1 MISRE
6 IRETFLRF
14 FEERG
19 HHRVPSAPVVP
30 GNDPTLHF
38 TNAGMNQF
46 KDVFLGTG
54 RRSYTRAV
62 DTQKCIRGSGKHND
76 LEEVGRSPWHHTFF
90 EMLGNWSFGDY
101 FKKEAIE
108 WAWELATEHLGLEK
122 ERLWSTVFEGDEGA
136 GLEPDVEAESLW
148 TECTDQPLE
157 RVVRLPGAEVFWEM
171 GSTGPCGPS
180 SELHYYLGADLSKQ
194 SRAGFIRGEN
204 AYVEIWNLVFIQYNR
219 DVTGK
224 LHPLPSVH
232 VDTGMGLER
241 MCSILQ
247 GVRSNYDTDLFQPLI
262 ARIAELTA
270 KDSSGEYVVPM
281 QVVADHVRALCFAI
295 ADGALPS
302 NEGTGYVLRR
312 LLRRA
317 ARYGRQLDQ
326 QEPFIHL
333 LPPTVAEVLGNVFPE
348 VAEKSAHISLVIR
361 SEEESF
367 GKTLDRGLEIFDRYS
382 QKGEIS
388 GTDAF
393 QLYDTYGFPLDL
405 TQLLARERGLEI
417 NTEGFDRELER
428 QRQRARQAAKAQVT
442 GTEEMRSML
451 EGAHSCFIGYEELAA
466 DSKVLHAEEDEK
478 GNILFFLDQT
488 PFFAESGGQVG
499 DKGLVKGCDFVIQ
512 VENTLKARGGHMH
525 IGRMQE
531 GESQAVEGMVQALV
545 DPEVRKAT
553 ARNHSATHL
562 LHEALRRVLGDHVAQ
577 MGSLVASERLRF
589 DFSHFASLEPEHL
602 REIESMV
609 NDRVRAGLEVS
620 TFEENLE
627 KAREMGA
634 QALFGEK
641 YEDRVR
647 VVRIGD
653 FSLEL
658 CGGTHVDS
666 TAEIGLFHIAAE
678 GGIAAGI
685 RRVEAFTG
693 QETEQIM
700 RSHHRLLLQ
709 MSNLLNVRAA
719 DLPQKL
725 EGLLHRNRELEG
737 RLEALQRQDARQ
749 RGIELAAQAQEMEK
763 VRVLAA
769 RVEVEEAGALRTL
782 ADNLREH
789 LGSGLGVVGT
799 VLNGKVSLIAVV
811 TPDLIETRGLNAG
824 DIVKRVAR
832 LVGGSG
838 GGKPHLARAGGKDAE
853 KLDQALAAVP
863 GIVKELLAE

>member
-1 MISRE
+1 
-6 IRETFLRF
+6 
-14 FEERG
+14 
-19 HHRVPSAPVVP
+19 
-30 GNDPTLHF
+30 
-38 TNAGMNQF
+38 
-46 KDVFLGTG
+46 
-54 RRSYTRAV
+54 
-62 DTQKCIRGSGKHND
+62 
-76 LEEVGRSPWHHTFF
+76 
-90 EMLGNWSFGDY
+90 
-101 FKKEAIE
+101 
-108 WAWELATEHLGLEK
+108 
-122 ERLWSTVFEGDEGA
+122 
-136 GLEPDVEAESLW
+136 
-148 TECTDQPLE
+148 
-157 RVVRLPGAEVFWEM
+157 
-171 GSTGPCGPS
+171 
-180 SELHYYLGADLSKQ
+180 
-194 SRAGFIRGEN
+194 
-204 AYVEIWNLVFIQYNR
+204 
-219 DVTGK
+219 
-224 LHPLPSVH
+224 
-232 VDTGMGLER
+232 
-241 MCSILQ
+241 
-247 GVRSNYDTDLFQPLI
+247 
-262 ARIAELTA
+262 
-270 KDSSGEYVVPM
+270 
-281 QVVADHVRALCFAI
+281 
-295 ADGALPS
+295 
-302 NEGTGYVLRR
+302 
-312 LLRRA
+312 
-317 ARYGRQLDQ
+317 
-326 QEPFIHL
+326 
-333 LPPTVAEVLGNVFPE
+333 
-348 VAEKSAHISLVIR
+348 
-361 SEEESF
+361 
-367 GKTLDRGLEIFDRYS
+367 
-382 QKGEIS
+382 
-388 GTDAF
+388 
-393 QLYDTYGFPLDL
+393 
-405 TQLLARERGLEI
+405 
-417 NTEGFDRELER
+417 
-428 QRQRARQAAKAQVT
+428 
-442 GTEEMRSML
+442 ML
-451 EGAHSCFIGYEELAA
+451 EGAHSRFIGYEELAA
-466 DSKVLHAEEDEK
+466 DSKVLNAEEDEK

-531 GESQAVEGMVQALV
+531 GESRAVEGIVQAQV
-545 DPEVRKAT
+545 DPETRKAT
-553 ARNHSATHL
+553 ARNHTSTHL

-589 DFSHFASLEPEHL
+589 DFSHFATLEQQQL

-666 TAEIGLFHIAAE
+666 TAEIGLFHIASE

-693 QETEQIM
+693 RETEQIM
-700 RSHHRLLLQ
+700 RSHHGLLLQ
-709 MSNLLNVRAA
+709 MSDLLNVRAA
-719 DLPQKL
+719 ELPQKL

-749 RGIELAAQAQEMEK
+749 LGIELAAQAREMEK
-763 VRVLAA
+763 VRVLAT

-811 TPDLIETRGLNAG
+811 TPDLIETRGLKAG

-838 GGKPHLARAGGKDAE
+838 GGKPHLAQAGGKDAE

-863 GIVKELLAE
+863 GIVKELLAD

>member
-62 DTQKCIRGSGKHND
+62 DTQKCIRSSGKHND
-76 LEEVGRSPWHHTFF
+76 LEEVGSSPWHHTFF

-122 ERLWSTVFEGDEGA
+122 ERLWSTVFEGDEAA
-136 GLEPDVEAESLW
+136 GLEADVEAESLW

-180 SELHYYLGADLSKQ
+180 SELHYYLGADLSRQ
-194 SRAGFIRGEN
+194 SRADFVRGEKD
-204 AYVEIWNLVFIQYNR
+204 YVEIWNLVFIQYNR
-219 DVTGK
+219 DETGK

-247 GVRSNYDTDLFQPLI
+247 GVHSNYDTDLFQPLI

-270 KDSSGEYVVPM
+270 KDCSGEYVVPM
-281 QVVADHVRALCFAI
+281 QVVADHARALCFAI

-302 NEGTGYVLRR
+302 NEGAGYVLRR

-333 LPPTVAEVLGNVFPE
+333 LAPTVADVYRNVFPE
-348 VAEKSAHISLVIR
+348 VADKCAHISLVLR

-417 NTEGFDRELER
+417 YTEGFDRELEK
-428 QRQRARQAAKAQVT
+428 QRQRARQAAKAQVAGT
-442 GTEEMRSML
+442 GEMGSML
-451 EGAHSCFIGYEELAA
+451 EGAHSRFIGYGELAA

-499 DKGLVKGCDFVIQ
+499 DKGLVKGCDFAIQ

-525 IGRMQE
+525 IGRLQE
-531 GESQAVEGMVQALV
+531 GESRAVEGMVQAQV

-553 ARNHSATHL
+553 ARNHTATHL

-666 TAEIGLFHIAAE
+666 TSEIGLFHMSAE

-700 RSHHRLLLQ
+700 RSHHGLILQ

-719 DLPQKL
+719 ELPQKL
-725 EGLLHRNRELEG
+725 EGLLHRNRELES

-749 RGIELAAQAQEMEK
+749 LGIELAAQAREMEK

-811 TPDLIETRGLNAG
+811 TPDLIETRGLKAG

-838 GGKPHLARAGGKDAE
+838 GGKPHLAQAGGKDAE

>member
-1 MISRE
+1 
-6 IRETFLRF
+6 
-14 FEERG
+14 
-19 HHRVPSAPVVP
+19 
-30 GNDPTLHF
+30 
-38 TNAGMNQF
+38 
-46 KDVFLGTG
+46 
-54 RRSYTRAV
+54 
-62 DTQKCIRGSGKHND
+62 
-76 LEEVGRSPWHHTFF
+76 
-90 EMLGNWSFGDY
+90 
-101 FKKEAIE
+101 
-108 WAWELATEHLGLEK
+108 
-122 ERLWSTVFEGDEGA
+122 
-136 GLEPDVEAESLW
+136 
-148 TECTDQPLE
+148 
-157 RVVRLPGAEVFWEM
+157 
-171 GSTGPCGPS
+171 
-180 SELHYYLGADLSKQ
+180 
-194 SRAGFIRGEN
+194 
-204 AYVEIWNLVFIQYNR
+204 
-219 DVTGK
+219 
-224 LHPLPSVH
+224 
-232 VDTGMGLER
+232 
-241 MCSILQ
+241 
-247 GVRSNYDTDLFQPLI
+247 
-262 ARIAELTA
+262 
-270 KDSSGEYVVPM
+270 
-281 QVVADHVRALCFAI
+281 
-295 ADGALPS
+295 
-302 NEGTGYVLRR
+302 
-312 LLRRA
+312 
-317 ARYGRQLDQ
+317 
-326 QEPFIHL
+326 
-333 LPPTVAEVLGNVFPE
+333 
-348 VAEKSAHISLVIR
+348 
-361 SEEESF
+361 
-367 GKTLDRGLEIFDRYS
+367 
-382 QKGEIS
+382 
-388 GTDAF
+388 
-393 QLYDTYGFPLDL
+393 
-405 TQLLARERGLEI
+405 
-417 NTEGFDRELER
+417 
-428 QRQRARQAAKAQVT
+428 
-442 GTEEMRSML
+442 
-451 EGAHSCFIGYEELAA
+451 
-466 DSKVLHAEEDEK
+466 
-478 GNILFFLDQT
+478 
-488 PFFAESGGQVG
+488 
-499 DKGLVKGCDFVIQ
+499 
-512 VENTLKARGGHMH
+512 
-525 IGRMQE
+525 
-531 GESQAVEGMVQALV
+531 
-545 DPEVRKAT
+545 
-553 ARNHSATHL
+553 
-562 LHEALRRVLGDHVAQ
+562 

-709 MSNLLNVRAA
+709 MSNLLNVLAA